1 MAPKKK
7 SETKS
12 KKTETETKS
21 KATTSKTKKSK
32 TVKLTFAPIMGA
44 AEVYKALLR
53 EKVVKKSYGKDVI
66 TYQPAIE
73 GLPVDFVVKKGEIVE
88 VTEEQFEQLQKR
100 GHVETDEEYKK
111 RQEFIDNLSS
121 QHPET
126 LTWEMILA
134 EGSNF
139 STLLDSQNIIY
150 NDKLIKVE

>member
-7 SETKS
+7 TETKS
-12 KKTETETKS
+12 KKTES
-21 KATTSKTKKSK
+21 KPKKSK

-44 AEVYKALLR
+44 AIQYKALLR
-53 EKVVKKSYGKDVI
+53 EKVIKKAYGKEVI

-88 VTEEQFEQLQKR
+88 VTEEQYLQLQER
-100 GHVETDEEYKK
+100 GHVESDEEYKK
-111 RQEFIDNLSS
+111 RQEFIDNLDS

-126 LTWEMILA
+126 LTWDMIIA

-139 STLLDSQNIIY
+139 ATLLDSQHIIY
-150 NDKLIKVE
+150 NDKLVKVE

>member
-21 KATTSKTKKSK
+21 KAKKSA
-32 TVKLTFAPIMGA
+32 TVKLTFSPIMGA

-66 TYQPAIE
+66 SYQPAIE
-73 GLPVDFVVKKGEIVE
+73 GLPIDFVVRKGEIVE
-88 VTEEQFEQLQKR
+88 VTESQFEQLQKR
-100 GHVETDEEYKK
+100 GHVETDEEYKR

-139 STLLDSQNIIY
+139 STLLDSQKIVY